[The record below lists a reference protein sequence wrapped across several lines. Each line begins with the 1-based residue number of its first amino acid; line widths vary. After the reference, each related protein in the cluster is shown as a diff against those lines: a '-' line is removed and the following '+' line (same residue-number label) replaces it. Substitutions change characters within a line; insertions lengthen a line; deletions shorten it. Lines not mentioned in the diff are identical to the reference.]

1 MGFRVLESK
10 RLYLTKIINDHASD
24 IFEYLSND
32 IVTRYLGMESI
43 INIEEAYAIINKI
56 NTNYSEGKSI
66 RWGIIHKDSNKLIG
80 TIGYD
85 AIQIKNKRADVGYDI
100 NLNYWRRGFATEA
113 INEIIKFGFTKL
125 DLNRIGAVVFPDN
138 IASLNLLEK
147 VGFTKEGILREYI
160 IQSNIERSCV
170 VLSLLKKEYLVNSYK
185 MV

>member
-1 MGFRVLESK
+1 MGFPVLETR

-32 IVTRYLGMESI
+32 IVTRYLGKESL
-43 INIEEAYAIINKI
+43 INIGGAYELINKI
-56 NTNYSEGKSI
+56 NINYSEGKGI
-66 RWGIIHKDSNKLIG
+66 RWGIIHKNSNKLIG

-100 NLNYWRRGFATEA
+100 NSNYWRQGFATEA

-160 IQSNIERSCV
+160 IQNNIERNCV

-185 MV
+185 